1 MRYDVTYNCVNENF
15 SSLLCREI
23 YKSDA
28 EAITTVLN
36 KARQRNK
43 LRAGKDTEIISINI
57 YRLVKRNGEGYFKMI
72 AHKLEV

>member
-1 MRYDVTYNCVNENF
+1 MKYDVTYNCINDNF

-36 KARQRNK
+36 KSRERNK
-43 LRAGKDTEIISINI
+43 SREDKDNRIVSVTI
-57 YRLVKRNGEGYFKMI
+57 YRLVNKAGYGYFKTI
-72 AHKLEV
+72 VHELEV

>member
-36 KARQRNK
+36 KSRERNK
-43 LRAGKDTEIISINI
+43 TRDNKDNKIVSVNI
-57 YRLVKRNGEGYFKMI
+57 YRLVKRNGSGYFKTI
-72 AHKLEV
+72 VYKLEV